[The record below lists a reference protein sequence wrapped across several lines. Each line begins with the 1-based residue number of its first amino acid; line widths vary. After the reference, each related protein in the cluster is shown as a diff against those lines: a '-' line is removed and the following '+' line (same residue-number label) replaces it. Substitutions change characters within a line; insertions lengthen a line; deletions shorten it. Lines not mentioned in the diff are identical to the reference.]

1 MNRQAYLLNAA
12 TPNASSAIGFKHNCG
27 LQYSLFSGSSCS
39 RERSCGQICE
49 EWRSGRHAHFQH
61 TTRRSLFRT
70 SSFPLSTFVIS
81 FAAYEH
87 GAWSSCST
95 FAISMWRSR
104 VDCREGYDKKSIAIP
119 GPAAPSRELG
129 WQLCWDCSVL
139 LPDCAEIVPHP
150 CSPQLQATSLPPR
163 PLHHAKGASSSLFT
177 LVFSLLATVSHLLR
191 TSENIHLSLT
201 VSRMAWS
208 PSPPFPSVPT
218 W

>member
-1 MNRQAYLLNAA
+1 VKAQ
-12 TPNASSAIGFKHNCG
+12 
-27 LQYSLFSGSSCS
+27 
-39 RERSCGQICE
+39 

-70 SSFPLSTFVIS
+70 SSFHFRHLLSRLRRMSTGRRVPFHPAFGPRARL
-81 FAAYEH
+81 FAV
-87 GAWSSCST
+87 SL
-95 FAISMWRSR
+95 WRSR
-104 VDCREGYDKKSIAIP
+104 VYCREGYGKKSIAIP
-119 GPAAPSRELG
+119 GPSAPPGSLDG
-129 WQLCWDCSVL
+129 NFCWACSVL